1 MRKLFSV
8 AGLALFCACLVV
20 VGATAGGKA
29 GQISYDTYTLDNG
42 LRVVLSEDKSVPVV
56 AVNVWYHVG
65 SAYEDDGRS
74 GFAHLFEHMMFEG
87 SENVDKAEHFQFVS
101 RAGGNLNGSTTQDR
115 TNYYEV
121 LPANRL
127 NLALWLEADRMRSLV
142 ITDEKFE
149 NQRQAVKEER
159 RMRIDNQPYGAAFLT
174 SDTLSYDFKPY
185 RHTVIGKMVDL
196 DAAET
201 KDVQAF
207 FDKYYSPNNAVLVV
221 VGDINKGQA
230 KKWIKEY
237 FGNIPRGEE
246 VESVWEDGNYAK
258 GERRKT
264 IEDKNAN
271 VPAIF
276 MAYTLPPHRQEDMP
290 AMSLLAN
297 ILTDGEASRLHK
309 RLVKEEEAALAV
321 FGGASGRMGPS
332 IFRFVAVSNI
342 GVSIE
347 TCEELIQEEIEK
359 LQTGGIDEKELEKA
373 KVQFKTS
380 FILSRETVM
389 NKAEAIQHY
398 AYYHDSLKEIN
409 KDIDKYMAVTVED
422 IMRVAKKYFIKQ
434 NRTVVIANP
443 AGKESS

>member
-1 MRKLFSV
+1 
-8 AGLALFCACLVV
+8 
-20 VGATAGGKA
+20 
-29 GQISYDTYTLDNG
+29 
-42 LRVVLSEDKSVPVV
+42 
-56 AVNVWYHVG
+56 
-65 SAYEDDGRS
+65 
-74 GFAHLFEHMMFEG
+74 
-87 SENVDKAEHFQFVS
+87 
-101 RAGGNLNGSTTQDR
+101 
-115 TNYYEV
+115 
-121 LPANRL
+121 
-127 NLALWLEADRMRSLV
+127 
-142 ITDEKFE
+142 
-149 NQRQAVKEER
+149 
-159 RMRIDNQPYGAAFLT
+159 
-174 SDTLSYDFKPY
+174 
-185 RHTVIGKMVDL
+185 
-196 DAAET
+196 
-201 KDVQAF
+201 
-207 FDKYYSPNNAVLVV
+207 
-221 VGDINKGQA
+221 
-230 KKWIKEY
+230 
-237 FGNIPRGEE
+237 
-246 VESVWEDGNYAK
+246 
-258 GERRKT
+258 
-264 IEDKNAN
+264 
-271 VPAIF
+271 
-276 MAYTLPPHRQEDMP
+276 
-290 AMSLLAN
+290 MSLLAN